1 MDRRPTLETRP
12 PVLIDAVVRTLIPP
26 ACREH
31 VVGDL
36 WERYRSPWQFVHD
49 AARAIPFVIASQIRR
64 TSTLAGVVI
73 HAFLLFVS
81 VGSGAGRLWPAVA
94 AVSGALLG
102 FVLRD
107 AYRRGFSISARQV
120 AIDLLF
126 GAIGLLASQAIV
138 ALVFPG
144 QLLPLRAYSVCLAG
158 FGVLFLLRLQNPN
171 LGAAVPRQA
180 LTVAPATREA
190 LVTEIRLFERM
201 SRRGYRIE
209 AGTGVALAG
218 FFIFPLVNA
227 PNWVMRIGWALGAA
241 YARYVAA
248 IVTRIQAPPM
258 AEGLE
263 FEAALAH
270 YRGELER
277 RCHQVQTLWRWY
289 LLPMVPGMLLIT
301 LGATIEA
308 AKKGRPLWPAL
319 IMVALMGGLGIVIH
333 LSSQGWARTLRIRI
347 DALGSSA
354 Q

>member
-26 ACREH
+26 TCREH

-36 WERYRSPWQFVHD
+36 WERYRSPWQLVLD
-49 AARAIPFVIASQIRR
+49 AGRTIPFVIASQIRR

-73 HAFLLFVS
+73 HAFLLL
-81 VGSGAGRLWPAVA
+81 VGFGVGAGRLWPAVA
-94 AVSGALLG
+94 AVCGALLG

-107 AYRRGFSISARQV
+107 AYRRGYSISVKQV
-120 AIDLLF
+120 AMDLLF
-126 GAIGLLASQAIV
+126 GAIGLLASQVIVAIV
-138 ALVFPG
+138 LPG
-144 QLLPLRAYSVCLAG
+144 QLLPLRAYAVCLAC
-158 FGVLFLLRLQNPN
+158 FGVIFLLRLQNP
-171 LGAAVPRQA
+171 LGAVPRRA
-180 LTVAPATREA
+180 LTLAPATREA
-190 LVTEIRLFERM
+190 LMIEIRLSERM

-209 AGTGVALAG
+209 AGTGVALAA
-218 FFIFPLVNA
+218 FFIMPMVNS
-227 PNWVMRIGWALGAA
+227 PNWVLRIGWALGAA
-241 YARYVAA
+241 YSLYVAA
-248 IVTRIQAPPM
+248 IVTRLQAPPM

-270 YRGELER
+270 YRRELER

-301 LGATIEA
+301 AGATIEA

-319 IMVALMGGLGIVIH
+319 VMIALMAGLGIVIH
-333 LSSQGWARTLRIRI
+333 VSSQGWARNLRIRI

-354 Q
+354 P